1 MEQLY
6 VLELTNKKY
15 YVGKTTDVMR
25 RYEEHKSGQGSA
37 WTSKYKPLKLLECKP
52 LQSIHDENNTTKDL
66 MKKYGI
72 EHVRGGIYTQM
83 VLPSDVL
90 SVLQRE
96 FQGTDDKCYKCNLAG
111 HFTSQCTNI
120 QKVKSVFPPQTITV
134 KKNIEEVNKPFSP
147 KTIIKKKVEEW
158 ECNYCDR
165 TFTTRYG
172 CSVHERSCKEVESD
186 DDDITCYRC
195 GNEGHYSTDCYAK
208 KHVDG
213 RWLG

>member
-15 YVGKTTDVMR
+15 YVGKTTDIMR
-25 RYEEHKSGQGSA
+25 RYEEHKNGKGSQ
-37 WTSKYKPLKLLECKP
+37 WTSKYKPLKMLLCRALEGV
-52 LQSIHDENNTTKDL
+52 HDENNTTKDY

-83 VLPSDVL
+83 VLPADVT

-96 FQGTDDKCYKCNLAG
+96 FVGTEDKCYKCNLAG
-111 HFTSQCTNI
+111 HFGSQCT
-120 QKVKSVFPPQTITV
+120 SV
-134 KKNIEEVNKPFSP
+134 KKMTPP
-147 KTIIKKKVEEW
+147 PTKKKVDEW
-158 ECNYCDR
+158 ECSYCDR

-172 CSVHERSCKEVESD
+172 CSVHERSCKEAEDESESED
-186 DDDITCYRC
+186 DDDDTCYKC
-195 GNEGHYSTDCYAK
+195 GREGHYARDCYAK

-213 RWLG
+213 HWIG

>member
-1 MEQLY
+1 

-25 RYEEHKSGQGSA
+25 RYEEHKSGKGSA
-37 WTSKYKPLKLLECKP
+37 WTSKYKPVKMLECRP
-52 LQSIHDENNTTKDL
+52 LESVHDENNKTKDL

-120 QKVKSVFPPQTITV
+120 PKIKKAFPPQ
-134 KKNIEEVNKPFSP
+134 
-147 KTIIKKKVEEW
+147 IKKKEEEW
-158 ECNYCDR
+158 ACNYCDR

>member
-6 VLELTNKKY
+6 VLECSNNKY
-15 YVGKTTDVMR
+15 YIGKTTDVMR
-25 RYEEHKSGQGSA
+25 RYEEHKSGKGSA

-52 LQSIHDENNTTKDL
+52 LQSIHDENNTTKDY
-66 MKKYGI
+66 MKKYGV
-72 EHVRGGIYTQM
+72 EHVRGGIYTQI
-83 VLPSDVL
+83 VLPPDVL

-111 HFTSQCTNI
+111 HFGGQCTNI
-120 QKVKSVFPPQTITV
+120 PKIKKVFPPQ
-134 KKNIEEVNKPFSP
+134 
-147 KTIIKKKVEEW
+147 IKKKEEEW
-158 ECNYCDR
+158 ACNYCDR

>member
-15 YVGKTTDVMR
+15 YVGKTTDIMR
-25 RYEEHKSGQGSA
+25 RYEEHKNGKGSA
-37 WTSKYKPLKLLECKP
+37 WTSKYKPIKMLECRP
-52 LQSIHDENNTTKDL
+52 LNGVHDENNTTKDY

-72 EHVRGGIYTQM
+72 EHVRGGSYTQ
-83 VLPSDVL
+83 VNLPADTI

-96 FQGTDDKCYKCNLAG
+96 FVGTEDKCYKCNLAG
-111 HFTSQCTNI
+111 HFGNQCSVKASVK
-120 QKVKSVFPPQTITV
+120 KVTPPQA
-134 KKNIEEVNKPFSP
+134 
-147 KTIIKKKVEEW
+147 IKKKAEEW

-172 CSVHERSCKEVESD
+172 CSVHERSCKEAEDESDEEEDSSD
-186 DDDITCYRC
+186 DDCITCYRC
-195 GNEGHYSTDCYAK
+195 GNEGHYSTTCYAK

-213 RWLG
+213 SWIG

>member
-37 WTSKYKPLKLLECKP
+37 WTSKYKPVKMLECRP
-52 LQSIHDENNTTKDL
+52 LESVHDENNKTKDL

-72 EHVRGGIYTQM
+72 EHVRGGIYTQI
-83 VLPSDVL
+83 VLPPDVL
-90 SVLQRE
+90 SVLKRE
-96 FQGTDDKCYKCNLAG
+96 FQGTDDKCYNCNLAG

-120 QKVKSVFPPQTITV
+120 AKIKKAFPPQ
-134 KKNIEEVNKPFSP
+134 
-147 KTIIKKKVEEW
+147 IKRKEEEW

-172 CSVHERSCKEVESD
+172 CSVHERSCKEVESEEED
-186 DDDITCYRC
+186 YITCYRC
-195 GNEGHYSTDCYAK
+195 GNEGHYSTNCYAK

-213 RWLG
+213 SWLG